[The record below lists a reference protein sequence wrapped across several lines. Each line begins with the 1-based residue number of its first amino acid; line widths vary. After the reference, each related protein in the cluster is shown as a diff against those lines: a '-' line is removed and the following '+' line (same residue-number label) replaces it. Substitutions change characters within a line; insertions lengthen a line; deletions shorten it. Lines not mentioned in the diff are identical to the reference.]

1 MASVYFLMRA
11 RFQPESW
18 VEKVKKEEAMEV
30 AVEMYGYCP
39 DVDQSYDTLGL
50 LAGSLVDSSV
60 WYLWWD

>member
-1 MASVYFLMRA
+1 VEYR
-11 RFQPESW
+11 
-18 VEKVKKEEAMEV
+18 VEKVIKTEDEAMEV

-60 WYLWWD
+60 WYFWWD

>member
-1 MASVYFLMRA
+1 MVGIIVCKIM
-11 RFQPESW
+11 
-18 VEKVKKEEAMEV
+18 KVIKTEDEAMEV

-60 WYLWWD
+60 WYFWWD